1 MEESFGSQSRHLLQ
15 CVMTSLSLR
24 SSACSLLLV
33 TFLSVLKE
41 QKKFLIHFISRLAES
56 LMFTANSE
64 LLSVATYQ
72 FIGSLTIA
80 LNRLTGYLP
89 LSTRRKAEENKTTFS
104 YLSHLK
110 RADT

>member
-24 SSACSLLLV
+24 SSACSLLPV

-41 QKKFLIHFISRLAES
+41 QKKKFLIHFISRLAEL
-56 LMFTANSE
+56 LMFTANGD
-64 LLSVATYQ
+64 LLSVAVHRFSHNCTEQ
-72 FIGSLTIA
+72 TNG
-80 LNRLTGYLP
+80 LP
-89 LSTRRKAEENKTTFS
+89 PPQYIRRKAEVNKTIFS

-110 RADT
+110 RADM